1 MAVSP
6 TPPSISILPPAPLPT
21 DAEAV
26 FDAKAGVRLT
36 AEEVMVTEQNAAL
49 AWQAGSMA
57 ETKGYKDAAETSA
70 SNAAD
75 SAILAGQ
82 QVGLAADQVA
92 LAAEQVELATTQANN
107 AADSANSAQTY
118 AQAAGAAVG
127 PPPVANRFLGTDG
140 AGIPSWKE
148 VVIPPALK
156 PGQIL
161 ISASVPDGTHILA
174 NGATRSQAD
183 YPELHA
189 ALGPNA
195 VTPPVTALALPS
207 GAGGASC
214 KLSPGAIYLA
224 IGTSGTALNMFKRT
238 GDVLASTQTITAP
251 GSGVATP
258 AFTSDSVYMAVP
270 LSGAP
275 YLAIYK
281 RTGDAF
287 NILANPATM
296 PENVG
301 IVARFSPDDVYLA
314 VGYATGKDFII
325 YKRNGDVFTKLTD
338 PAIMP
343 GSTVY
348 GLAFSPDGI
357 YLAVGASGAPYLTI
371 YKRAGDVFTKITGPA
386 TLPTSKVISLDYSP
400 DGKALGMITNG
411 NALGVNYVGMYRQD
425 GDVFSVPTQ
434 STVGVSAPSDCCFT
448 PDGKY
453 FAIANSTV
461 RNAHLYPKVGDSL
474 LPSPIVLD
482 GFGNSIPGITSA
494 SSGATYMGTYL
505 FLVGTSTS
513 GWLRDGYPLNPTTE
527 FKVPSLTITNGI
539 APTDTTT
546 KFPYPQLTAYIKA
559 KSSL

>member
-1 MAVSP
+1 MAIPAVP
-6 TPPSISILPPAPLPT
+6 VIGDLPPAPTRNDGAADFTPKADAMIGALQPLVVQINIATQWMNGRLT
-21 DAEAV
+21 DAQA
-26 FDAKAGVRLT
+26 AQAAAAASAT
-36 AEEVMVTEQNAAL
+36 A
-49 AWQAGSMA
+49 
-57 ETKGYKDAAETSA
+57 
-70 SNAAD
+70 AAD
-75 SAILAGQ
+75 SATLAGQ
-82 QVGLAADQVA
+82 KVGLAADQVG
-92 LAAEQVELATTQANN
+92 LATTQANN
-107 AADSANSAQTY
+107 AAASAIIAQTY

-127 PPPVANRFLGTDG
+127 PPPVANRFLGTNG
-140 AGIPSWKE
+140 AGVPGWKE
-148 VVIPPALK
+148 IVIPPSLL

-161 ISASVPDGTHILA
+161 ISAVVPDATHILA
-174 NGATRSQAD
+174 NGSVRLKAD
-183 YPELHA
+183 YPELHD

-195 VTPPVTALALPS
+195 VTPPVTALTLPS
-207 GAGGASC
+207 GAVGASC

-251 GSGVATP
+251 GSGVAKP

-314 VGYATGKDFII
+314 VGYATGKGFII

-343 GSTVY
+343 GSPVY

-357 YLAVGASGAPYLTI
+357 YLAVGAGGAPYLTI

-386 TLPTSKVISLDYSP
+386 TLPTVKVISLDYSP
-400 DGKALGMITNG
+400 DGKALGMITDG

-434 STVGVSAPSDCCFT
+434 STVSVSAPSDCCFT

-461 RNAHLYPKVGDSL
+461 QNAHLYPKVGDSL
-474 LPSPIVLD
+474 LPSPIVLG

-505 FLVGTSTS
+505 FLVGGTTS
-513 GWLRDGYPLNPTTE
+513 GWRRDGYPLNPTTE

-546 KFPYPQLTAYIKA
+546 QFPYPQLTAYIKA
-559 KSSL
+559 KSAL